1 MWKILSVMV
10 KIDSDAC
17 RWVQSVKSA
26 FQSWCN
32 SKIGEAKK
40 VDLFSHMITI
50 VLGQKT
56 ELGQD

>member
-1 MWKILSVMV
+1 MV

-17 RWVQSVKSA
+17 SRWVQSVKSA